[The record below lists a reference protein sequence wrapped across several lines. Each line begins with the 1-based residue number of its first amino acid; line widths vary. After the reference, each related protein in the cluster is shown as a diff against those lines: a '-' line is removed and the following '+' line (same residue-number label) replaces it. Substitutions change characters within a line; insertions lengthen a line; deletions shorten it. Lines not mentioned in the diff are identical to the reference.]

1 MTEHKGSETP
11 AGIAI
16 DSRVRVYP
24 GTDRETHGIIADDF
38 GDTAGISVDV
48 GGDRFV
54 GPARRWAVTLDD
66 GNLAFVDGDQVVA
79 E

>member
-1 MTEHKGSETP
+1 MAEQKGSEAP
-11 AGIAI
+11 AGVAI
-16 DSRVRVYP
+16 GSRVRVYP
-24 GTDRETHGIIADDF
+24 GTDREIHGVIAEDF
-38 GDTAGISVDV
+38 GDTAGVSVEV
-48 GGDRFV
+48 GGDRLA